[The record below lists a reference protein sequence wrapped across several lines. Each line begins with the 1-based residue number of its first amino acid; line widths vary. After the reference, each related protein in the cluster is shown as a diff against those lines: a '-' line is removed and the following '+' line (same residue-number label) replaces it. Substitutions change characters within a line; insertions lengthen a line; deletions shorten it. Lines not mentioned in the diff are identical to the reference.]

1 VAVAVVLVESVIE
14 AKAYVPRAV
23 ASTLLLLAD
32 KPSAK
37 ATELLPLAVLSLP
50 PPMATE
56 TSNF

>member
-1 VAVAVVLVESVIE
+1 VAVVLVESVIE

-23 ASTLLLLAD
+23 ASTLLLAD